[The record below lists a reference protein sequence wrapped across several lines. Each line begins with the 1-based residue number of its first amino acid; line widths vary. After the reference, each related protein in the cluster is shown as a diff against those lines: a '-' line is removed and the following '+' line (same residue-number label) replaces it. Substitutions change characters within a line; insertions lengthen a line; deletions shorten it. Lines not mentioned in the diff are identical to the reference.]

1 MPEQTVKHDNT
12 TSGFLLVL
20 IPVAFFAVFL
30 SVAWPFIVGAAL
42 LFTGNNV
49 WQSYQLSQLSQQV
62 NPLFNELIIE
72 KQGSIT
78 PLELSVRANIS
89 GKIANRYL
97 HGKAVEFGG
106 TSQQSA
112 SQGVIYNFLT
122 VSSLENVFTGINPN
136 PTATQKLAEFDL
148 PAVPVVVQL
157 LPAQLTPPS
166 IAQPLASTSIVPPS
180 PITVESKTSPVLEVA
195 VAPPISTVPETELVL
210 PVTSEPVAETEVV
223 IESVIPEIT
232 VELVTEPVVE
242 SLTNTAV
249 QQLVDTAPS
258 VTTEPMPVSS
268 FGQALRNIFN
278 AENSEVEEEQLAVA
292 PAISSV
298 SMPEIISQADLA
310 KRLDVHASTIYKR
323 RSDVSF
329 AEWTRNRDPEGIAW
343 GYAKDSKEFYR
354 LG

>member
-20 IPVAFFAVFL
+20 IPVAFFAVFV

-49 WQSYQLSQLSQQV
+49 WQSYQLAQLSRQI

-97 HGKAVEFGG
+97 HGKAVKFGG

-112 SQGVIYNFLT
+112 NQGVVYNFLT

-148 PAVPVVVQL
+148 PAVPVQL
-157 LPAQLTPPS
+157 LTEQLTPPAIEQPVAS
-166 IAQPLASTSIVPPS
+166 ISIVPPAPIAIETPKS
-180 PITVESKTSPVLEVA
+180 PSVLTVA
-195 VAPPISTVPETELVL
+195 VAPPISTIPDTELV
-210 PVTSEPVAETEVV
+210 PEVTIESVAENEVV
-223 IESVIPEIT
+223 IESVVPEVT
-232 VELVTEPVVE
+232 VELVTEPVAE
-242 SLTNTAV
+242 SLTNTPV
-249 QQLVDTAPS
+249 QQAVDTTPP

-278 AENSEVEEEQLAVA
+278 AESSEVEEEQLATA
-292 PAISSV
+292 PAMSNV

-343 GYAKDSKEFYR
+343 GYAQDSKEFYR

>member
-20 IPVAFFAVFL
+20 IPVAFFAVFV

-42 LFTGNNV
+42 LLTGNNV
-49 WQSYQLSQLSQQV
+49 WQSYQLAQLSQQV

-112 SQGVIYNFLT
+112 NQGVIYNFLT

-148 PAVPVVVQL
+148 PAVPVVQL
-157 LPAQLTPPS
+157 LPAQLTPPA
-166 IAQPLASTSIVPPS
+166 IEQPVASS
-180 PITVESKTSPVLEVA
+180 PIAIETKKTSPVLEVA
-195 VAPPISTVPETELVL
+195 VALPINTIPETEQV
-210 PVTSEPVAETEVV
+210 PEVTIEPVAENEVV
-223 IESVIPEIT
+223 IESVVPEIT
-232 VELVTEPVVE
+232 VELVTEPVAE
-242 SLTNTAV
+242 SLTNTPI
-249 QQLVDTAPS
+249 QQVVDTTPP

-278 AENSEVEEEQLAVA
+278 AENSEAEEEQLATA
-292 PAISSV
+292 PAMSNV

-343 GYAKDSKEFYR
+343 GYAPDSKEFYR